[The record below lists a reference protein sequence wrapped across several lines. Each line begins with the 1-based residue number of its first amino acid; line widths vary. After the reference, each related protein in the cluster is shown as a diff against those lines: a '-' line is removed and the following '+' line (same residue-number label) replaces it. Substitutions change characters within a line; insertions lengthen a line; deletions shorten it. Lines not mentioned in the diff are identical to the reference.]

1 MKLLL
6 YTILYVLWLTPAS
19 AADEPSLG
27 SNLAELLD
35 YAREHNL
42 EFAAARYETDAAL
55 QRVQPAGAL
64 PDPVF
69 RTELHDFT
77 NKGTDTPVSLLPNRV
92 NNTYYRVMQ
101 TVPFWGKRDL
111 KREVAAAEAMQAQGR
126 SSETWVAL
134 SARIKK
140 NYAQYYLYAH
150 SENLTHE
157 LLDLLNNLEQVAQ
170 ARYATGLVPQQDVIR
185 AQVEQTELRRDLVMV
200 ETDQHHAMTRLNTLL
215 QRPPYEPLAQ
225 PQRLRPL
232 PAADKL
238 AFAVLEDRLKTRN
251 PQLFTLDAQI
261 TAAEKSRE
269 LTMKNRYPDFA
280 FGLAPTQ
287 MGGKIREWELMFELN
302 IPLQQQ
308 SRRSRER
315 EADALLSAA
324 QARKEAEANQLLSD
338 LVENLLA
345 LSAAQRIEVL
355 TTSSLLPQTETTF
368 QAALVGYQNGKVDF
382 ATLLDAQRQIL
393 KAKLDVLNAQVEAQI
408 RLAEI
413 EKLLG
418 EEL

>member
-1 MKLLL
+1 MKRLL

-27 SNLAELLD
+27 ANLTGLLD
-35 YAREHNL
+35 YAREHNPEL
-42 EFAAARYETDAAL
+42 AASRYEADAAA
-55 QRVQPAGAL
+55 QRVKPAGAL
-64 PDPVF
+64 PEPVF
-69 RTELHDFT
+69 RTQLRDVTHQAG
-77 NKGTDTPVSLLPNRV
+77 NSSI
-92 NNTYYRVMQ
+92 YYRIMQ
-101 TVPFWGKRDL
+101 TLPAWGKRDL
-111 KREVAAAEAMQAQGR
+111 KREVAEAETRQAQGR
-126 SSETWVAL
+126 SNVTWSEL

-140 NYAQYYLYAH
+140 SYAQYYLLTN
-150 SENLTHE
+150 SEKLTHE

-170 ARYATGLVPQQDVIR
+170 ARYATGLAAQQDVIR
-185 AQVEQTELRRDLVMV
+185 AQVEQTGLRRDLVMV

-215 QRPPYEPLAQ
+215 QRQPHESLAQ
-225 PQRLRPL
+225 PQHLRPL

-238 AFAVLEDRLKTRN
+238 EFATLEERLKNKN

-261 TAAEKSRE
+261 VAAEKNRE
-269 LTMKNRYPDFA
+269 LTMKNRYPDVTV
-280 FGLAPTQ
+280 GVAPTQ
-287 MGGKIREWELMFELN
+287 VGGQIKEWELMFELN

-324 QARKEAEANQLLSD
+324 QARKEAEANQLLGD

-345 LSAAQRIEVL
+345 LNAAQRIEVL

>member
-1 MKLLL
+1 MKRLL
-6 YTILYVLWLTPAS
+6 YTMLYVLWLTPAS
-19 AADEPSLG
+19 AANEPSLG
-27 SNLAELLD
+27 ANLTGLLD
-35 YAREHNL
+35 YAREHNPEL
-42 EFAAARYETDAAL
+42 AASRYEADAAA

-64 PDPVF
+64 PEPVF
-69 RTELHDFT
+69 RTQLRDVTHQAG
-77 NKGTDTPVSLLPNRV
+77 NSSI
-92 NNTYYRVMQ
+92 YYRIMQ
-101 TVPFWGKRDL
+101 TLPAWGKRDL
-111 KREVAAAEAMQAQGR
+111 KREVAEAETRQAQGR
-126 SSETWVAL
+126 SNVTWSEL

-140 NYAQYYLYAH
+140 SYAQYYLLTN
-150 SENLTHE
+150 SEKLTHE

-170 ARYATGLVPQQDVIR
+170 ARYATGLAAQQDVIR
-185 AQVEQTELRRDLVMV
+185 AQVEQTGLRRDLVMV

-215 QRPPYEPLAQ
+215 QRQPHESLAQ
-225 PQRLRPL
+225 PQHLRPL

-238 AFAVLEDRLKTRN
+238 EFATLEERLKNKN

-261 TAAEKSRE
+261 VAAEKNRE
-269 LTMKNRYPDFA
+269 LTMKNRYPDVTV
-280 FGLAPTQ
+280 GVAPTQ
-287 MGGKIREWELMFELN
+287 VGGQIKEWELMFELN

-324 QARKEAEANQLLSD
+324 QARKEAEANQLLGD

-345 LSAAQRIEVL
+345 LNAAQRIEVL
-355 TTSSLLPQTETTF
+355 TTSSLLPQSETTF